1 MIVKPRNVPL
11 KMQKLQALLYRLPD
25 RHPARPE
32 IEQEYSW
39 RKAGLKGELEIDY
52 YISLLPEEDYLIFNG
67 LRLPNGSK
75 NFQIDTL
82 LLSSQYALLIEIK
95 NLAGELFYDQHSK
108 QLIKTLNGK
117 VEAKSDP
124 IAQVKRQKYQFKRLL
139 ENFLPNNFPLE
150 HLVVISNQSSILT
163 TNPGGESIFKEIMFG
178 ESLIFRISEME
189 SSHKK
194 QLLSSTEL
202 KKVSDYLLEC
212 HQPLN
217 QDILQQFTVSWHEIV
232 AGVRCPSCNCLSM
245 EWKRGIW
252 LCATCKHHSKT
263 AHINSIHD
271 FVLLNNAP
279 FKSSQI
285 RLFLSIPTVW
295 LTSRLLSKANLPST
309 GERRHRTYYLVLND

>member
-1 MIVKPRNVPL
+1 MIVKSRNVPL
-11 KMQKLQALLYRLPD
+11 KMQKLQALLHRLSEG
-25 RHPARPE
+25 HPARPE
-32 IEQEYSW
+32 IEREYSW

-67 LRLPNGSK
+67 LRLPYGSK
-75 NFQIDTL
+75 NFQIDAL

-95 NLAGELFYDQHSK
+95 NLAGEYFYDQNSK

-139 ENFLPNNFPLE
+139 GKLLPNNFPLE
-150 HLVVISNQSSILT
+150 HLAVISNQSSILT
-163 TNPGGESIFKEIMFG
+163 TNPGGEAIFKEIMFG

-217 QDILQQFTVSWHEIV
+217 QGILQQFAISWQDIIG
-232 AGVRCPSCNCLSM
+232 GVRCPSCNYLSM
-245 EWKRGIW
+245 DWKRGMW
-252 LCATCKHHSKT
+252 SCSTCNHRSKT

-271 FVLLNNAP
+271 FVLLYNAP
-279 FKSSQI
+279 FKNSQI
-285 RLFLSIPTVW
+285 RLFLNIPTVW
-295 LTSRLLSKANLPST
+295 LTSRLLAKANLPST
-309 GERRHRTYYLVLND
+309 GERRNRTYCLVLND